1 MRTIFQGMLVGRET
15 ELEVMRGLL
24 GDAREG
30 RARVLCVHGPAGI
43 GKTTLL
49 RAVAEEARGA
59 QVLRARGVESEAHLA
74 FAGLAELLAPV
85 LDLRAGLPDAQAR
98 ALGAAL
104 AIEDGPVASTF
115 AVAAGVL
122 GVLAAAAESAPVVV
136 VADDLQWIDEASRTV
151 LLFAARRLD
160 ADAVTVLLGV
170 RDGEGLDPE
179 ELDVPLLALEGLP
192 SDAARALLAE
202 EHGGLG
208 AGLAERLVAES
219 GGNPLALVEI
229 PRLLDE
235 EQRSGKV
242 PLLGPLPLSRELS
255 RAYGRR
261 IGELGPAARRALLL
275 AACAEPGEAS
285 AALPALLS
293 GAEDRAALVEAERDG
308 LLVLGAG
315 RIELRHPLVRSAV
328 LESAPAEERRA
339 AHIALAAAGP
349 EGSDRGA
356 WHRAAATVGTD
367 DAVAEELAA
376 SGRSAAARGAF
387 ADAAAALARA
397 AELVAD
403 PDDRARLLLE
413 AAGSAIVGGRVSW
426 GMDLVARGEAVA
438 RDPLVAADLRATRAR
453 AASRA
458 GRPVEGADELVAEA
472 DRLEGE
478 PARAAAFL
486 LEAAAIDMASGDLR
500 RMIVRAERARDLAA
514 DVLPPLAG
522 LASVLIGEAQLALGM
537 SEEGEAALAA
547 AEDALLAYTP
557 GSGPVEIVAMA
568 AQSSMWVERF
578 DRSEALLG
586 RLIPLLREAGLV
598 AELPYPLAVRAALG
612 LRRGRWPHALADATE
627 AVELARDAGVET
639 ILAYALALLADAE
652 AGLGRDD
659 EARAHGEESIA
670 MSASQGS
677 SATAMYPHR
686 ALMLLALSRG
696 RYEDAL
702 EHGLAAERAE
712 ARTDDGEAAI
722 SRFLP
727 DLAEALWRTGDDAG
741 AARRLEILEN
751 ESGRIGHHWAGAVA
765 ARLRGLLGADE
776 AVDEHFSEAARLH
789 DAAGDPFE
797 AARTALLHGERL
809 RRARRPA
816 DARRPLSAALAT
828 FERLGAAAW
837 TERAQGELRAAGG
850 RATLSLAPAGVV
862 EELTAQELQVALLA
876 ARGQTNREIGAGLF
890 LSPKTVEHHLSRSF
904 RKLGIRRRSELAGVL
919 GSVEQA
925 A

>member
-1 MRTIFQGMLVGRET
+1 
-15 ELEVMRGLL
+15 MRGLL

-30 RARVLCVHGPAGI
+30 RARVLCLHGPAGI

-49 RAVAEEARGA
+49 RAVADGADGA

-85 LDLRAGLPDAQAR
+85 LDLREGLPAAQAG

-104 AIEDGPVASTF
+104 ALEDGPVASSF

-122 GVLAAAAESAPVVV
+122 GLLAAAAEAGPVVV
-136 VADDLQWIDEASRTV
+136 VADDLQWVDEASRSV

-160 ADAVTVLLGV
+160 ADAVTILLGV
-170 RDGEGLDPE
+170 RDGEGLDPAD
-179 ELDVPLLALEGLP
+179 LGVPLLALDGL
-192 SDAARALLAE
+192 SADAARALLAA
-202 EHGGLG
+202 EHDGLD
-208 AGLAERLVAES
+208 AEVARRLVDEA

-229 PRLLDE
+229 PRLLDA
-235 EQRSGKV
+235 EQRSGGV

-261 IGELGPAARRALLL
+261 VEALGPQARRALLL

-285 AALPALLS
+285 AALPALL
-293 GAEDRAALVEAERDG
+293 ADPADRDGLVEAERAG

-328 LESAPAEERRA
+328 LDITPADERRA
-339 AHIALAAAGP
+339 AHIALAGAGP

-356 WHRAAATVGTD
+356 WHRAAAAVGTD
-367 DAVAEELAA
+367 DAVAAELAA
-376 SGRSAAARGAF
+376 SGHAAASRGAF

-397 AELVAD
+397 AELVTG
-403 PDDRARLLLE
+403 PDDQARLLLE
-413 AAGSAIVGGRVSW
+413 AAGAAIVGGRVGW
-426 GMDLVARGEAVA
+426 GMDLVTRGEALA
-438 RDPLVAADLRATRAR
+438 RDPLLCADLRATRAR
-453 AASRA
+453 AESRA
-458 GRPVEGADELVAEA
+458 GRPVEGADQLVAEA

-486 LEAAAIDMASGDLR
+486 LEAAAIDMAVGKLR
-500 RMIVRAERARDLAA
+500 RMIDRASRARDIAQ

-522 LASVLIGEAQLALGM
+522 LAGVLIGEAQLALGE
-537 SEEGEAALAA
+537 SAEGDAALAA
-547 AEDALLAYTP
+547 AEESLLAFTP
-557 GSGPVEIVAMA
+557 GSGPVEIVGMA

-578 DRSEALLG
+578 ARSEALLG
-586 RLIPLLREAGLV
+586 RLIPLLREAGLI
-598 AELPYPLAVRAALG
+598 AELPYPLAVRAQLG
-612 LRRGRWPHALADATE
+612 FRRGRWPHALADATE
-627 AVELARDAGVET
+627 AVALARDAGVET
-639 ILAYALALLADAE
+639 ILAYTLSVLGEAE

-659 EARAHGEESIA
+659 DARAHAEEA
-670 MSASQGS
+670 VALSASQGS
-677 SATAMYPHR
+677 AATAMYANR
-686 ALMLLALSRG
+686 ALALLAMGRG
-696 RYEDAL
+696 RYEEAA

-712 ARTDDGEAAI
+712 GRTDDGEAAVA
-722 SRFLP
+722 RFLP
-727 DLAEALWRTGDDAG
+727 DLAEALWRTGDDEG
-741 AARRLEILEN
+741 AARRLATLEA
-751 ESGRIGHHWAGAVA
+751 ESARPGHDWTGAVA
-765 ARLRGLLGADE
+765 ARLRGLLGSDDD
-776 AVDEHFSEAARLH
+776 VDVHFGEAARLH
-789 DAAGDPFE
+789 EGAGDPFE

-828 FERLGAAAW
+828 FEQLGAAPW

-850 RATLSLAPAGVV
+850 RATLTLAPSGAV
-862 EELTAQELQVALLA
+862 EELTAQELQVSLLA

-919 GSVEQA
+919 GPTEQA